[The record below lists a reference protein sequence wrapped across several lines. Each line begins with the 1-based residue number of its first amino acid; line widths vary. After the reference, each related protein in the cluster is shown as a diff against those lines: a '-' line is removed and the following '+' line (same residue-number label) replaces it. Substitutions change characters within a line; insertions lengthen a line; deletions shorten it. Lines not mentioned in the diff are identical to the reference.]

1 MTYDHDNSRIRHTG
15 GSNAQQRRNPGSKPK
30 YDNTPWWE
38 KEEKEKRQRKEN
50 SFYTNERRNGTIK
63 PKKPRFNNLTG
74 YREAIDAKQKQL
86 DEPGVPIK
94 TCLDGVDFII
104 SSSSI

>member
-1 MTYDHDNSRIRHTG
+1 M
-15 GSNAQQRRNPGSKPK
+15 KPK
-30 YDNTPWWE
+30 M
-38 KEEKEKRQRKEN
+38 
-50 SFYTNERRNGTIK
+50 
-63 PKKPRFNNLTG
+63 PKKPRINNLTG
-74 YREAIDAKQKQL
+74 YREAIGAKQKQM